1 MPTIDQERMQNRWW
15 RIEHLYK
22 IQTKIPGLKKLL
34 KLNAIQKKIKEQLM
48 IWSLILILKARQEGV
63 STFCLIY
70 HLDKTLFNRNYT
82 TVILAHK
89 RDSLKKLFRIIKI
102 AYESCPDSFT
112 FADGRVWNKPKAKY
126 DNVNELYFE
135 ESDSR
140 IYVALEVRSDT
151 IHGLHVSEWAHIKD
165 AENALTATLNAVV
178 EGGDVTGETTANGV
192 GGNFYEAWEDA
203 IAGLSDYIALF
214 FGFQDHSDY
223 CDDIEDEDKF
233 KKTLSHE
240 EKKLLGVPN
249 MKLGNIAWR
258 RRKLRDP
265 SRRKKFKQ
273 EFPCTA
279 EEAFLTTGKSPFDR
293 EKIMD
298 WVIRKPIVTKMEG
311 RLKYWVRPIKDRRYL
326 VSVDCAS
333 GAGAEQLDG
342 EGAEGGTDY
351 TSIGV
356 WDCKT
361 LQKVCAFRGKWPYAK
376 VHQIAYRLGMEYNTA
391 YIAIEATDHGLTVI
405 NNLVEHVRLDG
416 VSYPH
421 GMIHTTES
429 VDHKSK
435 KLQTKWGWY
444 TNLKTKPLIIDHLAQ
459 LIDEEE
465 VKIYDKIAQ
474 QEFLRF
480 IIDDKGKYCA
490 MEGYK
495 DDTVMESAIGL
506 YLIPN
511 ALRAGRGT
519 ATKSELGLDS
529 M

>member
-1 MPTIDQERMQNRWW
+1 
-15 RIEHLYK
+15 
-22 IQTKIPGLKKLL
+22 
-34 KLNAIQKKIKEQLM
+34 
-48 IWSLILILKARQEGV
+48 
-63 STFCLIY
+63 
-70 HLDKTLFNRNYT
+70 
-82 TVILAHK
+82 
-89 RDSLKKLFRIIKI
+89 
-102 AYESCPDSFT
+102 
-112 FADGRVWNKPKAKY
+112 
-126 DNVNELYFE
+126 
-135 ESDSR
+135 
-140 IYVALEVRSDT
+140 
-151 IHGLHVSEWAHIKD
+151 
-165 AENALTATLNAVV
+165 
-178 EGGDVTGETTANGV
+178 
-192 GGNFYEAWEDA
+192 
-203 IAGLSDYIALF
+203 
-214 FGFQDHSDY
+214 
-223 CDDIEDEDKF
+223 
-233 KKTLSHE
+233 
-240 EKKLLGVPN
+240 

-298 WVIRKPIVTKMEG
+298 WVIRKPIATKMEG
-311 RLKYWVRPIKDRRYL
+311 RLKYWIRPITDRRYL
-326 VSVDCAS
+326 ISVDCAS

-342 EGAEGGTDY
+342 EGSEGGTDY
-351 TSIGV
+351 SSIGV
-356 WDCKT
+356 WDCQT

-376 VHQIAYRLGMEYNTA
+376 LHQIVYRLGMEYNTA
-391 YIAIEATDHGLTVI
+391 YVAIEATDHGLTVI
-405 NNLVEHVRLDG
+405 NNLVEHVRLEG
-416 VSYPH
+416 VPYPH
-421 GMIHTTES
+421 GMIHTTET

-465 VKIYDKIAQ
+465 VKIYDKVAQ

-511 ALRAGRGT
+511 ALRAGRGA